1 MLQTRVSNPSFS
13 RRVVARAETRVVFP
27 APWTPLR
34 PMKKGLVVVLGWEER
49 REMMKGIQWGDLSS
63 IISGFLRDGEAVG
76 ALAEDIE
83 AILRK

>member
-1 MLQTRVSNPSFS
+1 MLQTKVSNPSLS
-13 RRVVARAETRVVFP
+13 RRVVASAETRVVFP

-34 PMKKGLVVVLGWEER
+34 PMKKGLVVVLGWEESCER
-49 REMMKGIQWGDLSS
+49 MKGIQWGDLSS
-63 IISGFLRDGEAVG
+63 MIFGLLPGGEAVG